1 MFAST
6 HRATTLTGAAF
17 QIASVLAAA
26 DEIHY
31 GESEVNRRSESRS
44 CESRP
49 VFGAALS
56 RGQRRQAAAGS
67 AAVPRG
73 PIHGPARWESLT
85 IIDRWRPGGDSLGKS
100 EKEPEAPSF

>member
-31 GESEVNRRSESRS
+31 GESEVNRRSEVDRVNRVLYSVLHFLVGS
-44 CESRP
+44 
-49 VFGAALS
+49 GAKLPP
-56 RGQRRQAAAGS
+56 GVQQYLAAPYMDPHAGN
-67 AAVPRG
+67 R
-73 PIHGPARWESLT
+73 
-85 IIDRWRPGGDSLGKS
+85 
-100 EKEPEAPSF
+100 